1 MANYATAVL
10 NTAKYKVSEMMQKTE
25 FKVKPASTLMTY
37 LKNTEFVAP
46 ASAFEA
52 ALATKASDQQSVSV
66 NLLNKQSISVGSA
79 RAAAH
84 TGSINDSRATTI
96 TFTTYSAPFKFSLK
110 GADRNIYSVA
120 EQYAGQLR
128 SAAIALHEAIE
139 TAALAR
145 LNTNKSQVVVSAS
158 PRNVAW
164 DGTNYIAQIA
174 GADVDRFPQYLKSFM
189 RQQYLTG
196 QMDGIFDEFAMAE
209 FERIAFQGAGNSEN
223 LQFQVGGI
231 SAMGTQELSLDAG
244 YNGQGYIF
252 PVGSIGVLPWIPS
265 LNRDGFGDTFQNGG
279 LYDSIPDPLGS
290 GLTFALHQRAA
301 GADNEAAA
309 GETQDVDIEVELS
322 VDLGFFEATTSTSN
336 LTPIFKFGIQS

>member
-10 NTAKYKVSEMMQKTE
+10 NTAKYKVSDLMQRTE

-37 LKNTEFVAP
+37 LKNTEFIAP

-66 NLLNKQSISVGSA
+66 NLINKQSISTGSA

-96 TFTTYSAPFKFSLK
+96 GFTTYTSTFKYSLK
-110 GADRNIYSVA
+110 GSDRNIYSVA
-120 EQYAGQLR
+120 EQVAAQIR
-128 SAAIALHEAIE
+128 SGAIALHEAIE

-145 LNTNKSQVVVSAS
+145 LNTNKSQVVVSTS
-158 PRNVAW
+158 PRNLTW
-164 DGTNYIAQIA
+164 DNTNFIAQIA

-189 RQQYLTG
+189 RQQYLDG
-196 QMDGIFDEFAMAE
+196 PLDGIFDEFAMAE
-209 FERIAFQGAGNSEN
+209 FERIAFQGAGNSTN
-223 LQFQVGGI
+223 LNFQVGGV

-244 YNGQGYIF
+244 YDGMGYIF

-279 LYDSIPDPLGS
+279 LYDSISDPLGS
-290 GLTFALHQRAA
+290 GLTFALHQRAV
-301 GADNEAAA
+301 GADNESAA

-322 VDLGFFEATTSTSN
+322 IDLGFFEATTSTSN